1 MRKIFLILSMMFA
14 LHAVSVEA
22 QTSSEDTL
30 VIDEMELFSDT
41 TSLEEGWED
50 PMEDDDYYDGYIN
63 EDTQPPMMLSDLF
76 DQILSMA
83 GIVATIVFVVVVIL
97 LVLPIVML
105 VLLIWLWHQNR
116 QLKQRILFL
125 EMQLRATS
133 RRSSSEPQTPCD
145 D

>member
-1 MRKIFLILSMMFA
+1 MILSMMFA

-22 QTSSEDTL
+22 QTSSENTL
-30 VIDEMELFSDT
+30 VIDEVELFSDT
-41 TSLEEGWED
+41 TSLEEGLED